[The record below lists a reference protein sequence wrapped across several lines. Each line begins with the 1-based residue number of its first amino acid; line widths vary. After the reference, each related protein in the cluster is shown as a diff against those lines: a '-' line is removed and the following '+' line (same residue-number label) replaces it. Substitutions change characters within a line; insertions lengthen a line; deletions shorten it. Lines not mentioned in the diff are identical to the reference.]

1 MDEFPIGLLL
11 GLLVALIAMSAFF
24 SGSETALMALNRYR
38 LQHQASSGDKAAQR
52 VAALLKRQD
61 RLIGIILLGNNF
73 VNILASAIAT
83 IIGLRVFGESGIA
96 IATGALT
103 LVILIFAEVTPK
115 TLAALDPER
124 LAYPAAWV
132 YTPLLKLLSPVVW
145 LISAIAR
152 VLLRLLGVDPE
163 DVSEHSLSTEEL
175 RTVVAETGA
184 MIPRRHQHML
194 LSILD
199 LEKATVEDI
208 MVPRNE
214 IVGVDISRDWA
225 EVLEQIQNSHHTRL
239 PLFYGSIDDIRG
251 IIHLRR
257 ILGLLST
264 QTLNLENL
272 SKQARD
278 PYFIPEGTPLNQQL
292 LNFQNQRRRIG
303 FVVDEYGDIQGLVTL
318 EDILEE
324 IVGEFTT
331 DPSTRERHATA
342 NPDGSYSVNAM
353 TNVRSLNRAMSWA
366 LPSTGARTLNGLIV
380 EQLEDIPEP
389 GTHLK
394 LNKYQVEIISTK
406 ANVIQQ
412 VKVTPPP
419 SKSKPRRAQPSTI

>member
-1 MDEFPIGLLL
+1 VSTLDEFSIGALLAIL
-11 GLLVALIAMSAFF
+11 AGLIAMSAFF
-24 SGSETALMALNRYR
+24 SGSETALMTLNRYR
-38 LQHQASSGDKAAQR
+38 LQHQVSNGDKAAIR
-52 VAALLKRQD
+52 VSKLLQRQD

-83 IIGLRVFGESGIA
+83 IIGLRVFGEHGIA

-103 LVILIFAEVTPK
+103 LVILLFAEVTPK
-115 TLAALDPER
+115 TLAAIHPEK
-124 LAYPAAWV
+124 LAYRAAVV
-132 YTPLLKLLSPVVW
+132 YGPLLKLLYPLVW
-145 LISAIAR
+145 LISSIAH

-163 DVSEHSLSTEEL
+163 DAEQHSLSTEEL

-184 MIPRRHQHML
+184 MIPSRHQHML

-208 MVPRNE
+208 MMPRNE
-214 IVGVDISRDWA
+214 IVGVDISRSWDS
-225 EVLEQIQNSHHTRL
+225 VLEQIQNSHHTRL
-239 PLFYGSIDDIRG
+239 PLYDGSIDEIRG

-257 ILGLLST
+257 IIGLLAS
-264 QTLNLENL
+264 QTLNQESLLEY
-272 SKQARD
+272 ARE

-331 DPSTRERHATA
+331 DPSARMRHAKP
-342 NPDGSYSVNAM
+342 NGDGSFTVNAM
-353 TNVRSLNRAMSWA
+353 SNVRSLNRAMSWS
-366 LPSTGARTLNGLIV
+366 LPSSSARTLNGLIL
-380 EQLEDIPEP
+380 EHLEDIPKP
-389 GTHLK
+389 GTHLQ
-394 LNKYQVEIISTK
+394 LHHYSIEIVATK

-412 VKVTPPP
+412 VRLTPP
-419 SKSKPRRAQPSTI
+419 SRKTKSKTNTS

>member
-1 MDEFPIGLLL
+1 MDEFSIGFLLSLLL
-11 GLLVALIAMSAFF
+11 ALIAMSAFF

-38 LQHQASSGDKAAQR
+38 LQHRANSGDKNAKR
-52 VAALLKRQD
+52 VAALLERQD

-83 IIGLRVFGESGIA
+83 IIGMRLFGEPGIA
-96 IATGALT
+96 IATGVLT
-103 LVILIFAEVTPK
+103 LVILLFSEVTPK
-115 TLAALDPER
+115 TLAALEPER

-132 YTPLLKLLSPVVW
+132 YVPLIKILYPLVW
-145 LISAIAR
+145 GISAIAR
-152 VLLRLLGVDPE
+152 QLLRLLGVDPE
-163 DVSEHSLSTEEL
+163 HAAQHSLSTEEL

-184 MIPRRHQHML
+184 MIPRRHQNML

-214 IVGVDISRDWA
+214 IVGVDISRDWDD
-225 EVLEQIQNSHHTRL
+225 VLNQIQSSHHTRL
-239 PLFYGSIDDIRG
+239 PLYDGSIDDIRG

-257 ILGLLST
+257 ILGLLTS
-264 QTLNLENL
+264 QSLNKDSLLE
-272 SKQARD
+272 QARE
-278 PYFIPEGTPLNQQL
+278 PYFIPEGTALNQQL

-331 DPSTRERHATA
+331 DPSTRMRHAKP
-342 NPDGSYSVNAM
+342 NGDGSYTVNAM
-353 TNVRSLNRAMSWA
+353 TNVRSLNRAMQWA
-366 LPSTGARTLNGLIV
+366 LPSSSARTLNGLIL

-389 GTHLK
+389 GTLLK
-394 LNKYQVEIISTK
+394 LHDYQIEIEATQ
-406 ANVIQQ
+406 ANMIQQ
-412 VKVTPPP
+412 VKLTPP
-419 SKSKPRRAQPSTI
+419 KSKPRSKRR